1 MLAFSYLAMIIF
13 TIIGSFWLEF
23 FLKVRVFA
31 RFKRV
36 IQAIAPIAFLFLAW
50 DAYAVRSG
58 HWRFDRAQ
66 ILGVYGPFSI
76 PLEEY
81 LFFLVVPVAAILT
94 IEAVRKVKKNWRI

>member
-1 MLAFSYLAMIIF
+1 MIIF

-23 FLKVRVFA
+23 FLKVRVFT